1 MLGSGRFWMWFW
13 VTILALV
20 LVWGV
25 VTVIWFLD
33 SVKNLNML
41 SIVALW
47 LAAMAGV
54 QATLGM
60 RKADP
65 QDPL

>member
-1 MLGSGRFWMWFW
+1 MLGSGKFWMWFW

-65 QDPL
+65 KDPL